1 MLLFTTAA
9 PAFAVSGAFQ
19 PKAAAIETADSCS
32 GVFDLF
38 KRIVDWFRAVR
49 DWFAGLFQKETTVST
64 VTLELPPAAET
75 GKQVTAFVSMGTPA
89 DNYNYYVVDWGDGTW
104 SYNGPYVY
112 AADWPAK
119 GEVYHTYKQ
128 AGSYQVKACGVNLA
142 AGTFYGWTEPQTL
155 DVGGD
160 VQPSHPIADGSP
172 ICSSSGGRLFAA
184 GNIADGKAC
193 TRWQSAAAKSADTSD
208 YIGYLFD
215 DVYTLEL
222 LEIDFPK
229 DLTTFPSNVTIEY
242 TTDGG
247 KTWYMLPHYYYVLPN
262 SEGLYACVMNFPN
275 PKGKTLSLPLDG
287 IAANGV
293 RFRGIDYLASD

>member
-19 PKAAAIETADSCS
+19 PKAAAIETADSGS

-64 VTLELPPAAET
+64 VTLELPSAAET

-172 ICSSSGGRLFAA
+172 ICSSSGGR
-184 GNIADGKAC
+184 
-193 TRWQSAAAKSADTSD
+193 
-208 YIGYLFD
+208 
-215 DVYTLEL
+215 
-222 LEIDFPK
+222 
-229 DLTTFPSNVTIEY
+229 
-242 TTDGG
+242 
-247 KTWYMLPHYYYVLPN
+247 
-262 SEGLYACVMNFPN
+262 
-275 PKGKTLSLPLDG
+275 
-287 IAANGV
+287 
-293 RFRGIDYLASD
+293 